1 MKTAPLFNQNRFFSL
16 LRVATAGTLLTAGA
30 AMAFVATKPTSP
42 DVRQN
47 APQNGVY
54 IVQMLAAPAVS
65 YSGGIAGYNATK
77 PGKGQKIDPLAANTL
92 SYVSYLKGKHDEAVR
107 KVRGGAK
114 IYDYTYSFNGF
125 AAKLTEKQ
133 AAALAKQSDVL
144 AVTPDELQEINTS
157 TTPSFLG
164 LTGAGN
170 LWDQL
175 GGPTGTKTHAGAGE
189 NIVIGVVDS
198 GIWPQSKSFSD
209 RDANG
214 KLIYQPFAGRHGR
227 CEDSSA
233 DGSWSFD
240 NCNKKLIWARHF
252 NAGWGG
258 DPGIQA
264 QRPWEF
270 LSPRD
275 YNGHG
280 THTSSTAGGQ
290 NGVQPTGPAAGFP
303 PISGMAP
310 RARVAMYKALWSTQD
325 GSTASGFNS
334 DLVAAIDQAVADGV
348 DVINYSV
355 GPSSA
360 PNTFLSPEQV
370 SFLFAADAGV
380 FVSAAAGNAGP
391 GAGTVTNPGPWITT
405 AAAGTH
411 NRNGVGSVT
420 LGDGHTYNG
429 ASLAAAVGPN
439 QVVLATASGL
449 PGADPNALRQC
460 FSDAD
465 MNPANGIQPVLDP
478 AIVAGKIVVCER
490 GGAAPANA
498 RVDKSLA
505 VKNAGGVG
513 VVIYNVVA
521 GASLNADFHSLP
533 TVHINNTD
541 GAAVVAYVNGAGGG
555 ATARI
560 NQSTIV
566 LNTPAPFTAAF
577 SSRGPQLAGLGD
589 LLKPDV
595 IAPGQDIL
603 AAVANTPAQGNLDFN
618 LLSGTS
624 MATPHVAG
632 IAALLKQL
640 HPTWSPMMIK
650 SALMTTGT
658 DVLDGPNN
666 SPTVIFSQG
675 AGHIKP
681 NSAADPGLVY
691 NNSFNDWLAFLCG
704 TSDRPGVGE
713 STCTA
718 LQNAGFSLNPSDL
731 NVASLAIGDLA
742 GTETLTRKVTNV
754 TNTAGTYN
762 ATVTGMSGVTALVT
776 PSSLTLAPGETGSFT
791 VAFTRTTAALNQYST
806 ASSGQLTW
814 TQTAGGSH
822 SVRIPIVTRP
832 VAIAAPPEVTGT
844 SSGITYD
851 LKTGYAGTLN
861 FAARGLVAATTFPEV
876 VAQDPDQTF
885 NPADPTGTVH
895 EDIVVPAGLKLLRV
909 GIDEGFITPSGT
921 DLDVYVYRG
930 GTRVG
935 QAADG
940 DSNEMVTFTDPPA
953 GTYTVYV
960 HGFNT
965 NGPSASLTLFSWQ
978 LTSANAGNMNVPGPV
993 STTIGG
999 TVPVNLSFTG
1009 LTAGT
1014 WYLGQTI
1021 YNDGTND
1028 IGSTI
1033 VNVK

>member
-144 AVTPDELQEINTS
+144 AVTPDELQEVQTS
-157 TTPSFLG
+157 TTPRFLG
-164 LTGAGN
+164 LTDPGG
-170 LWDQL
+170 LWNQL

-290 NGVQPTGPAAGFP
+290 NGVQPTGPAAVFG

-310 RARVAMYKALWSTQD
+310 RARIATYKALWSTQD

-334 DLVAAIDQAVADGV
+334 DLMAAIDQAVADGV

-355 GPSSA
+355 GPSSP

-411 NRNGVGSVT
+411 NRSLLATVT
-420 LGDGHTYNG
+420 LGNNAVYTG
-429 ASLAAAVGPN
+429 ASAATSAVGPVPIIN
-439 QVVLATASGL
+439 STAAGL
-449 PGADPNALRQC
+449 PGADPAAVRLC
-460 FSDAD
+460 FSAAD
-465 MNPANGIQPVLDP
+465 NGGSPVLDS
-478 AIVAGKIVVCER
+478 ALVTGKIVVCER
-490 GGAAPANA
+490 GTNN
-498 RVDKSLA
+498 RVAKSLA
-505 VKNAGGVG
+505 VQQAGGVG
-513 VVIYNVVA
+513 MVLVNVTPN
-521 GASLNADFHSLP
+521 SLNADFHSVP
-533 TVHINNTD
+533 TVHLADTD
-541 GAAVVAYVNGAGGG
+541 RPAVETYAGTPG
-555 ATARI
+555 ATA
-560 NQSTIV
+560 TISQAFV
-566 LNTPAPFTAAF
+566 DLQTPAPFIAGF

-595 IAPGQDIL
+595 TAPGVDVL
-603 AAVANTPAQGNLDFN
+603 AAVAPTAAQGGLDFN
-618 LLSGTS
+618 LESGTS
-624 MATPHVAG
+624 MSTPHVAG
-632 IAALLKQL
+632 VGALLKQL

-650 SALMTTGT
+650 SALMTTGF
-658 DVLDGPNN
+658 DILDPGL
-666 SPTVIFSQG
+666 SDATRIFDQG

-681 NSAADPGLVY
+681 NNARDPGLVFDHG
-691 NNSFNDWLAFLCG
+691 FNDWLAFLCG
-704 TSDRPGVGE
+704 TSDRAGVGE

-718 LQNAGFSLNPSDL
+718 LQNAHYSLNPSDL

-754 TNTAGTYN
+754 GSSASTYTSS
-762 ATVTGMSGVTALVT
+762 ASLAGVTVGVQPT
-776 PSSLTLAPGETGSFT
+776 SLTLNPGQTGTFT
-791 VAFTRTTAALNQYST
+791 VTFTRTTAPLNAYVG
-806 ASSGQLTW
+806 GQLTW
-814 TQTAGGSH
+814 SDGTH
-822 SVRIPIVTRP
+822 NVRIPMVVKP
-832 VAIAAPPEVTGT
+832 VPIAAPPEVTGT
-844 SSGITYD
+844 SSGIAYNV
-851 LKTGYAGTLN
+851 KTGYAGTLN
-861 FAARGLVAATTFPEV
+861 FAARGLVTPTTFAEV
-876 VAQDPDQTF
+876 VPQDPDQTF
-885 NPADPTGTVH
+885 NPNDPTGTIH

-930 GTRVG
+930 GVRVG
-935 QAADG
+935 QSADG
-940 DSNEMVTFTDPPA
+940 DSNEMVTFTNPPA

-978 LTSANAGNMNVPGPV
+978 LTSASAGNMTVPGPV
-993 STTIGG
+993 ATTTGG

-1009 LTAGT
+1009 LANGT

>member
-1 MKTAPLFNQNRFFSL
+1 MKIKTAPAPNRNRFTSI
-16 LRVATAGTLLTAGA
+16 LRVASAGTLLTAGA
-30 AMAFVATKPTSP
+30 AMALFAAKPSVPEPT
-42 DVRQN
+42 N
-47 APQNGVY
+47 AAPKNGVY
-54 IVQMLAAPAVS
+54 IVQMKASPVVS
-65 YSGGIAGYNATK
+65 YTGDIHGYNATK
-77 PGKGQKIDPLAANTL
+77 PNKGQKIDPLAGNTL
-92 SYVSYLKGKHDEAVR
+92 SYVSYLQGKHDEAIR
-107 KVRGGAK
+107 KVRGGPK
-114 IYDYTYSFNGF
+114 IYSYTFSFNGF

-144 AVTPDELQEINTS
+144 AVTPDELQEVQTS
-157 TTPSFLG
+157 TTPRFLG
-164 LTGAGN
+164 LTDPGG

-214 KLIYQPFAGRHGR
+214 KLIYQPFGGRHGR

-233 DGSWSFD
+233 DGSWTSD

-252 NAGWGG
+252 NAAWGG
-258 DPGIQA
+258 DAAIQA

-290 NGVQPTGPAAGFP
+290 NGVQPTGPAAVFG

-310 RARVAMYKALWSTQD
+310 RARIATYKALWSTQD

-334 DLVAAIDQAVADGV
+334 DLMAAIDQAVADGV

-355 GPSSA
+355 GPSSP

-411 NRNGVGSVT
+411 NRSLLATVT
-420 LGDGHTYNG
+420 LGNNAVYTG
-429 ASLAAAVGPN
+429 ASSATSAVGPVPIIN
-439 QVVLATASGL
+439 STAAGLSGANATAVRLCYTAEDQVTFGT
-449 PGADPNALRQC
+449 GTG
-460 FSDAD
+460 
-465 MNPANGIQPVLDP
+465 PALDP
-478 AIVAGKIVVCER
+478 ALVAGKIVVCER
-490 GGAAPANA
+490 GNNN
-498 RVDKSLA
+498 RVSKSLA
-505 VKNAGGVG
+505 VQRAGGVG
-513 VVIYNVVA
+513 MVLVNVTPN
-521 GASLNADFHSLP
+521 SLNADFHSVP
-533 TVHINNTD
+533 TVHLADTD
-541 GAAVVAYVNGAGGG
+541 RVAVETYAATAG
-555 ATARI
+555 ATATI
-560 NQSTIV
+560 SEAFVDLSTA
-566 LNTPAPFTAAF
+566 APFIAGF

-595 IAPGQDIL
+595 TAPGVDVL
-603 AAVANTPAQGNLDFN
+603 AAVAPTAAQGGLDFN
-618 LLSGTS
+618 LESGTS
-624 MATPHVAG
+624 MSTPHVAG
-632 IAALLKQL
+632 VGALLKQL

-650 SALMTTGT
+650 SALMTTGF
-658 DVLDGPNN
+658 DILDLGL
-666 SPTVIFSQG
+666 SDATRIFDQG

-681 NSAADPGLVY
+681 NNARDPGLVFDHG
-691 NNSFNDWLAFLCG
+691 FNDWLAFLCG
-704 TSDRPGVGE
+704 TSDRAGVGE

-718 LQNAGFSLNPSDL
+718 LQNAHYSLNPSDL

-754 TNTAGTYN
+754 GSSASTYTSS
-762 ATVTGMSGVTALVT
+762 ASLAGVTVGVQPT
-776 PSSLTLAPGETGSFT
+776 SLTLNPGQTGTFT
-791 VAFTRTTAALNQYST
+791 VTFTRTTAPLNAYVG
-806 ASSGQLTW
+806 GQLTW
-814 TQTAGGSH
+814 SDGTH
-822 SVRIPIVTRP
+822 NVRIPMVVKP
-832 VAIAAPPEVTGT
+832 VPIAVPSEVTGT
-844 SSGITYD
+844 SSGIAYNV
-851 LKTGYAGTLN
+851 KTGYAGTLN
-861 FAARGLVAATTFPEV
+861 FAARGLVTPTTFAET

-885 NPADPTGTVH
+885 NPNDPTGTIH
-895 EDIVVPAGLKLLRV
+895 EDIVVPPGLKLLRV

-930 GTRVG
+930 GVRVG
-935 QAADG
+935 QSADG
-940 DSNEMVTFTDPPA
+940 DSNEMVTFTNPPA

-978 LTSANAGNMNVPGPV
+978 LTAASAGNMTVPGPV
-993 STTIGG
+993 ATTTGG

-1009 LTAGT
+1009 LANGT
-1014 WYLGQTI
+1014 WYFGQTI

>member
-1 MKTAPLFNQNRFFSL
+1 MKTARRFIRNRFFSL
-16 LRVATAGTLLTAGA
+16 LRIATAGTLLTAGA
-30 AMAFVATKPTSP
+30 AMALVATKPSSP
-42 DVRQN
+42 DVGQTG
-47 APQNGVY
+47 PQNGVY

-77 PGKGQKIDPLAANTL
+77 PGIGQKIDPLAANTL

-175 GGPTGTKTHAGAGE
+175 GGPTGTRTHAGAGE

-214 KLIYQPFAGRHGR
+214 KLIYQPFSGRQGR

-233 DGSWSFD
+233 DGSWSSD
-240 NCNKKLIWARHF
+240 NCNKKLMWARHF

-280 THTSSTAGGQ
+280 THTSSTAGGN

-310 RARVAMYKALWSTQD
+310 RARVAAYKALWSTQD

-334 DLVAAIDQAVADGV
+334 DIVAAIDQAVADGV

-355 GPSSA
+355 GPSSP

-411 NRNGVGSVT
+411 NRNGAGSVT
-420 LGDGHTYNG
+420 LGNGASYNG
-429 ASLAAAVGPN
+429 ASLAAAVGP
-439 QVVLATASGL
+439 APFIRSTDAGL
-449 PGADPNALRQC
+449 PGANATAVRLC
-460 FSDAD
+460 FAAVD
-465 MNPANGIQPVLDP
+465 NGGTQVLDP
-478 AIVAGKIVVCER
+478 AKVTGKIVLCDR
-490 GGAAPANA
+490 GTNA
-498 RVDKSLA
+498 RVNKSLA
-505 VKNAGGVG
+505 VQQAGGVG
-513 VVIYNVVA
+513 MVLANVTPN
-521 GASLNADFHSLP
+521 SLNADFHFVP
-533 TVHINNTD
+533 TVHVADTDRAALVTYSGTINPT
-541 GAAVVAYVNGAGGG
+541 
-555 ATARI
+555 ATI

-566 LNTPAPFTAAF
+566 LNAPAPFLAGF

-595 IAPGQDIL
+595 IAPGVDIL
-603 AAVANTPAQGNLDFN
+603 AAVAHTPAQNNLDFN

-650 SALMTTGT
+650 SALMTTGS
-658 DVLDGPNN
+658 DVLDGPNTD
-666 SPTVIFSQG
+666 PTVIFGQG

-704 TSDRPGVGE
+704 TSDRPGVGD

-754 TNTAGTYN
+754 TNTAATYN
-762 ATVTGMSGVTALVT
+762 SSVSGMGGVTAVVT
-776 PSSLTLAPGETGSFT
+776 PSSLTLAPGETKSFT
-791 VAFTRTTAALNQYST
+791 VAFTRTTAALNAYT
-806 ASSGQLTW
+806 VDSSGQLTW

-822 SVRIPIVTRP
+822 IVRIPIVTRP

-844 SSGITYD
+844 SSGISYNV
-851 LKTGYAGTLN
+851 KTGYAGTLN
-861 FAARGLVAATTFPEV
+861 FLARGLVPATTFPET

-978 LTSANAGNMNVPGPV
+978 LTSADASNMTVPAPV
-993 STTIGG
+993 GTTTGG

-1009 LTAGT
+1009 LVNGT